1 MAVLRFNFYAKLKIF
16 ASIAPPL
23 QSPELADIL
32 GKHWEINA
40 NMKLRKSKK
49 VSLKNTLFFLGLILN
64 IVVVKLFAKTVISPF
79 TILQLYLIPGLIS
92 YFIIDKFT
100 KIELS
105 IFIKFVYSTVSFG
118 SLFTTLLLFINLN
131 FKSSENFK
139 IVETKIL
146 KKGFTTRTRQPTAD
160 AEVDGIIKGFVFRK
174 LKNLDDYSSIQLKLR
189 EGTIGWNIIEQSKL
203 LK

>member
-1 MAVLRFNFYAKLKIF
+1 
-16 ASIAPPL
+16 
-23 QSPELADIL
+23 
-32 GKHWEINA
+32 
-40 NMKLRKSKK
+40 MKLTKSKK
-49 VSLKNTLFFLGLILN
+49 ASLKNIPFFLGLILN
-64 IVVVKLFAKTVISPF
+64 VVVVKLFAKTVISPF

-131 FKSSENFK
+131 FNSSANFK

-146 KKGFTTRTRQPTAD
+146 KKGFTTRGRQPTAD
-160 AEVDGIIKGFVFRK
+160 AEVDGIIKGFVFRN

-189 EGTIGWNIIEQSKL
+189 KGAVGWNIIEQNKL

>member
-1 MAVLRFNFYAKLKIF
+1 MAEKTLL
-16 ASIAPPL
+16 L
-23 QSPELADIL
+23 SPQLTLSGDTLADIL
-32 GKHWEINA
+32 GEISEINV
-40 NMKLRKSKK
+40 NMKLTKSKK
-49 VSLKNTLFFLGLILN
+49 ASLKNIPFFLGLILN
-64 IVVVKLFAKTVISPF
+64 VVVVKLFAKTVISPF

-131 FKSSENFK
+131 FNSSANFK

-146 KKGFTTRTRQPTAD
+146 KKGFTTRGRQPTAD
-160 AEVDGIIKGFVFRK
+160 AEVDGIIKGFVFRN

-189 EGTIGWNIIEQSKL
+189 KGAVGWNIIEQNKL